1 MKKKILLFLVIIF
14 LVLLL
19 ASGFLILLIFKD
31 DDYYEIESRTNLVD
45 NYKIEDAETIGWI
58 RVQGTNI
65 DYPVIMETPDAY
77 SSNIDYLW
85 RPNSY
90 ENDQNREV
98 IYGHNILNVSSKPL
112 INADGHTR
120 FEPLMGFVYEDFAK
134 ENLYIQYT
142 YGGVDHLY
150 KIYAINFYSLDEEE
164 GYGITDDN
172 LVKSYIKNAK
182 NNSLY
187 DFDVDVDSSDHLIS
201 LITCTRYFGLNGKTQ
216 FRVDAREVRT
226 GEKIKKYT
234 VYSNKNYDIIK

>member
-1 MKKKILLFLVIIF
+1 M
-14 LVLLL
+14 
-19 ASGFLILLIFKD
+19 
-31 DDYYEIESRTNLVD
+31 
-45 NYKIEDAETIGWI
+45 
-58 RVQGTNI
+58 
-65 DYPVIMETPDAY
+65 
-77 SSNIDYLW
+77 
-85 RPNSY
+85 
-90 ENDQNREV
+90 
-98 IYGHNILNVSSKPL
+98 
-112 INADGHTR
+112 
-120 FEPLMGFVYEDFAK
+120 
-134 ENLYIQYT
+134 
-142 YGGVDHLY
+142 DHLY
-150 KIYAINFYSLDEEE
+150 KIYAINFYYSDEEE